1 MCGIIGYAGTADNAF
16 SVLLDSLEFLE
27 YRGYD
32 SVGMAIGNRE
42 GLAVYKDKGRVN
54 ELRKKIEN
62 AGIKGNYGIGHTR
75 WATHGGVNK
84 ANAHPHQAGKVTL
97 VHNGIIENY
106 QELIERY
113 DLRKKLRSETDTEVV
128 AHVLDH
134 YYDGDALKAIGK
146 MVKELKGTFSFAI
159 IFADQPNAIYAI
171 RTVSPIVMT
180 KTADCSILASDLMSL
195 SSFSNDYYVL
205 PELSILKMTSSEIRV
220 YDLSLNEIELQAKHI
235 DWQVEALG
243 KAGYPFY
250 MEKEMM
256 EEPKAVEDTIKE
268 RIRNGLPDFESDALS
283 DEVFEKLHSIMIV
296 ACGTARHAGLVAKQL
311 FERVAGIHTEVE
323 YASEFIYNEPN
334 LHQDTL
340 LIAISQS
347 GETIDT
353 LEAIRYAKK
362 QNIRTLAIIN
372 VKGST
377 MSQLVDYPLFTNA
390 GPEIAVASTK
400 AYTSQ
405 LSLLYLLVGRAAYVR
420 GTRTKEEVESFISNL
435 QRAPGLMNQ
444 VLECKDQIHQIAKE
458 AIDDKSLFMIGRG
471 LDYLSLMEGSLKLK
485 EISYIHS
492 ESYASGE
499 LKHGPISLIE
509 EGTPVVAAITQDHL
523 VSKSLSNLK
532 EVKARGAR
540 VYAFVKESLIGN
552 LDKDIRIIE
561 LPNADSDFMVFP
573 TALAL
578 QLYAYYVSMEKG
590 YDVDKP
596 RNLAKVVTV
605 E

>member
-113 DLRKKLRSETDTEVV
+113 DLRKKLKSETDTEVV

-220 YDLSLNEIELQAKHI
+220 YDLSLNEIELPAKHI
-235 DWQVEALG
+235 YWQVEALG

-323 YASEFIYNEPN
+323 YASEFIYNEPI

-540 VYAFVKESLIGN
+540 VYAFVKESLIDN

>member
-113 DLRKKLRSETDTEVV
+113 DLRKKLKSETDTEVV

-220 YDLSLNEIELQAKHI
+220 YDLSLNEIELPAKHI

-323 YASEFIYNEPN
+323 YASEFIYNEPI

-540 VYAFVKESLIGN
+540 VYAFVKESLIDN